1 MRIFGIDYGSK
12 LAGTT
17 SIVLGDMGS
26 DFPSNLQILR
36 TSKKVDADEFILK
49 QVDRF
54 SPKKVFI
61 DAPLSLPKVY
71 SDMASA
77 LVSDDFFYRL
87 ADKQV
92 QAMSP
97 LFLGGLTARAMK
109 LKVAL
114 EAQGIEV
121 FEVYPAQLAKHF
133 ELSKSG
139 YKTLKA
145 DYSMMQNMIIKD
157 LGLQLSTIDFMSS
170 HDFDAFLAFLTGVR
184 KVKQQAQMFGNEE
197 EGCIWV

>member
-26 DFPSNLQILR
+26 DFPLNLQILR
-36 TSKKVDADEFILK
+36 TTKKEDADEFILK
-49 QVDRF
+49 HVDRF

-71 SDMASA
+71 SDIASA
-77 LVSDDFFYRL
+77 LISDDFFYRL

-109 LKVAL
+109 LKVAMQ
-114 EAQGIEV
+114 AQGIEV
-121 FEVYPAQLAKHF
+121 FEVYPAQLAKSF
-133 ELSKSG
+133 ELSKCG
-139 YKTLKA
+139 YKTPKA
-145 DYSMMQNMIIKD
+145 DYSMMQNMITKD
-157 LGLQLSTIDFMSS
+157 LGIQLSMMDFMSS
-170 HDFDAFLAFLTGVR
+170 HDFDAFLAFLIGVR